1 MGLVDETIIPS
12 TQRLS
17 VLYCWI
23 FDDFLFHSIE
33 WGIETSKICVNE
45 IRVMVNRACV
55 SMSASDVWHFQ
66 NFRTSCFEPAELA
79 AVSSLRNFISKM
91 YKFWTVSKG
100 EMALWRQNWMHFFR
114 LKSYRSKVLKG
125 GKFSFWRYSV
135 QYT

>member
-1 MGLVDETIIPS
+1 MRRSSHRPS
-12 TQRLS
+12 DSGYYIEDCR
-17 VLYCWI
+17 I

-33 WGIETSKICVNE
+33 WGIWTSKICVNE
-45 IRVMVNRACV
+45 IRVMANRACV
-55 SMSASDVWHFQ
+55 SMSANDAWHFQ

-125 GKFSFWRYSV
+125 GKFSFQRYSV
-135 QYT
+135 QYI